1 MSRSKRTKILGLI
14 GGCAMLVSAACAQVP
29 PRQVNVTGPAGA
41 YLNEERLAQQS
52 TVLLNN
58 EKQLIPIGHLE
69 TARIASVHFT
79 YNNAAVFDS
88 LLNKYTRV
96 QSFDATKYGS
106 AGVMQLAND
115 LKLYNTI
122 ILQVTDGDLAN
133 PQVLSFINSVD
144 KVKDLV
150 VTVFGSGRILPQLDN
165 VSSPVVWCQRQTE
178 VATANAAQSIFGG
191 IAFTQK
197 LQQKFSAR
205 YTSGAGFLTAKT
217 RLQYAIPEEVGINA
231 VNLQPID
238 QIAREAI
245 AQHAAPG
252 CVVLVAK
259 DGKVIFNKAY
269 GYHTYE
275 PALPEKI
282 TDIFDLASVTKITA
296 TTMEVMRLAEQ
307 GKLNLDSTMGTYI
320 PMAVNTNKRDI
331 KVRELMLHQAGLI
344 PYIPFYEKLRA
355 SDHSADSSAAFPTKV
370 AEGYYIRKDYF
381 RDVMLPQMLNT
392 PLRTRGQY
400 VYSDLSMYFTKEVV
414 ETITAQ
420 PLNTY
425 VQQQFFNPLGAQT
438 EGFLP
443 RNRFAADRI
452 IPTENDTYFRHS
464 QLVGYVHDQG
474 AAMVGGVSG
483 HAGNFASANDLAI
496 QFQMLLNKGTYGGVQ
511 YFKPET
517 VTQFTSRQSDVS
529 RRGLGFDGWGPLE
542 ASHYPSTLASP
553 GTYGHT
559 GYTGTCVWV
568 DPKYN
573 LVYIFLSNRVYPKVT
588 DKLSSL
594 RIRPRIQ
601 DVVYEAIQKGL

>member
-1 MSRSKRTKILGLI
+1 
-14 GGCAMLVSAACAQVP
+14 MLVSAACAQVP

>member
-1 MSRSKRTKILGLI
+1 MSKNKWVKLLGICSGFTMLI
-14 GGCAMLVSAACAQVP
+14 SAACAQVP
-29 PRQVNVTGPAGA
+29 PQVGGTPGA
-41 YLNEERLAQQS
+41 YLTEERLAQQS

-58 EKQLIPIGHLE
+58 EKQLIPVNHLE

-79 YNNAAVFDS
+79 YSNAAVFDS

-96 QSFDATKYGS
+96 QPFDAAKYGS
-106 AGVMQLAND
+106 AGTMQLAND

-122 ILQVTDGDLAN
+122 ILQVADGDLTN
-133 PQVLSFINSVD
+133 PQVMQFINSVD
-144 KVKDLV
+144 HLKNLV
-150 VTVFGSGRILPQLDN
+150 ITVFGSGRILSQLN
-165 VSSPVVWCQRQTE
+165 QVTSPVIWCQRQTE
-178 VATANAAQSIFGG
+178 VATANAAQAIFGG
-191 IAFTQK
+191 IAFIQK
-197 LQQKFSAR
+197 LPQSFSAR
-205 YTSGAGFLTAKT
+205 YAAGTGFTTSKI
-217 RLQYAIPEEVGINA
+217 RLQYSIPEEVGINA
-231 VNLQPID
+231 ANLRPID
-238 QIAREAI
+238 QIAQEAI
-245 AQHAAPG
+245 AEHAAPG

-275 PALPEKI
+275 HSQPEKI
-282 TDIFDLASVTKITA
+282 TDIFDLASVTKITT
-296 TTMEVMRLAEQ
+296 TTMEVMRLVEQ
-307 GKLNLDSTMGTYI
+307 GKLNLDSTLSTYV
-320 PMAVNTNKRDI
+320 PVAANTNKRDI
-331 KVRELMLHQAGLI
+331 KVRELMLHEAGLI
-344 PYIPFYEKLRA
+344 PYIPFYEKLKA
-355 SDHSADSSAAFPTKV
+355 TDHSADSSATYPTKV
-370 AEGYYIRKDYF
+370 SEGYYLRKDYF

-420 PLNTY
+420 PLNVY
-425 VQQQFFNPLGAQT
+425 VQQQFFDPLGTQT

-464 QLVGYVHDQG
+464 LLIGYVHDQG
-474 AAMVGGVSG
+474 AGMVGGVSG

-517 VTQFTSRQSDVS
+517 VTQFTSRQSNNS
-529 RRGLGFDGWGPLE
+529 RRGLGFDGWGPLA
-542 ASHYPSTLASP
+542 ASHYPSTLASD

-573 LVYIFLSNRVYPKVT
+573 LVYVFLSNRVYPQVT
-588 DKLSSL
+588 DKLSHL

-601 DVVYEAIQKGL
+601 DVVYEAMQKGL

>member
-1 MSRSKRTKILGLI
+1 
-14 GGCAMLVSAACAQVP
+14 MLVSAACAQVP

-438 EGFLP
+438 EGFSP

-517 VTQFTSRQSDVS
+517 VTEFTSRQSNVS

-542 ASHYPSTLASP
+542 VSHYPSTLASP

-573 LVYIFLSNRVYPKVT
+573 LVYVFLSNRVYPKVT